1 DGALW
6 RLTPEAWSEVMDTN
20 VSGAF
25 NCIHAVAP
33 HMRAQRFGKIVNV
46 ASHQAFRPGFG
57 IANYAASKAALIG
70 LTKAAAVD
78 LGSAGINV
86 NAVAPGFV
94 KTELLTPLPREVL
107 ERAEHEAGLAGQRV
121 ALTPL
126 ALVAA
131 EETLQWDSLI
141 GNRRTTL
148 DKSDSIIVT
157 LLGARASEVTWVG
170 PAELRH
176 IARRAPGIAADPDQM
191 GTPFLRA
198 SNIIEVPDPLRY
210 ELRTLMG
217 LVGGRYV
224 LVPAGLVFRVA
235 GPGATP
241 PGPSGHPALATAE
254 LSVVLID
261 SR

>member
-1 DGALW
+1 VTRRSTKL
-6 RLTPEAWSEVMDTN
+6 L
-20 VSGAF
+20 
-25 NCIHAVAP
+25 
-33 HMRAQRFGKIVNV
+33 Q
-46 ASHQAFRPGFG
+46 
-57 IANYAASKAALIG
+57 ANYFLILLASLSCGGKKSEQQP
-70 LTKAAAVD
+70 TP
-78 LGSAGINV
+78 
-86 NAVAPGFV
+86 AP
-94 KTELLTPLPREVL
+94 TAPLPT
-107 ERAEHEAGLAGQRV
+107 AGLAGQRV

-131 EETLQWDSLI
+131 EEALQWDSLI

-198 SNIIEVPDPLRY
+198 SNIIDVPDPLRSQ
-210 ELRTLMG
+210 LRTLMG
-217 LVGGRYV
+217 LAGGRYV

-235 GPGATP
+235 SPGAAP
-241 PGPSGHPALATAE
+241 RGSPAAASAE

-261 SR
+261 SRVGKVGWRTIAHGEGDDPWIALTRAVKSLTPGLP

>member
-1 DGALW
+1 VTRRSTKL
-6 RLTPEAWSEVMDTN
+6 L
-20 VSGAF
+20 
-25 NCIHAVAP
+25 
-33 HMRAQRFGKIVNV
+33 Q
-46 ASHQAFRPGFG
+46 
-57 IANYAASKAALIG
+57 ANYFLILLASLSCGGKKSEQQP
-70 LTKAAAVD
+70 TP
-78 LGSAGINV
+78 
-86 NAVAPGFV
+86 AP
-94 KTELLTPLPREVL
+94 TAPLPT
-107 ERAEHEAGLAGQRV
+107 AGLAGQRV

-131 EETLQWDSLI
+131 EEALQWDSLI

-198 SNIIEVPDPLRY
+198 TNIIDVPDPLRY
-210 ELRTLMG
+210 QLRTLMG

-224 LVPAGLVFRVA
+224 LVPAGLVFRPTVRRSN
-235 GPGATP
+235 GRT
-241 PGPSGHPALATAE
+241 ATAE

-261 SR
+261 SRVGKIGWRTIARGDGEDPWIALTRAVKSLTPGLP

>member
-1 DGALW
+1 MTRRSTKL
-6 RLTPEAWSEVMDTN
+6 L
-20 VSGAF
+20 
-25 NCIHAVAP
+25 
-33 HMRAQRFGKIVNV
+33 Q
-46 ASHQAFRPGFG
+46 
-57 IANYAASKAALIG
+57 ANYFLILLASLSCGGKKSEQQP
-70 LTKAAAVD
+70 TP
-78 LGSAGINV
+78 
-86 NAVAPGFV
+86 AP
-94 KTELLTPLPREVL
+94 TAPLPT
-107 ERAEHEAGLAGQRV
+107 AGLAGQRV

-198 SNIIEVPDPLRY
+198 TNIIDVPDPLRY
-210 ELRTLMG
+210 QLRTLMG

-224 LVPAGLVFRVA
+224 LVPAGLVFRRPV
-235 GPGATP
+235 GRSDGRT
-241 PGPSGHPALATAE
+241 ATAE

-261 SR
+261 SRVGKIGWRTIARGDGEDPWIALTRAVKSLTPGLP